1 MCSIDIIASFE
12 NFVNPFLAIIFLMA
26 VGYSTFATDFTIDGT
41 AEITG
46 EWDVRITNVK
56 VQSISDGCDAGI
68 PQFTDTTVTLDSK
81 LIRPGDI
88 VTYLITIKNAG
99 TLDASLS
106 TVVFMETSG
115 SESINYIT
123 TELSPELKPG
133 ESTEFTVKVEY
144 VKNANETPP
153 IKNESI
159 IGIIEYV
166 QEKGI

>member
-1 MCSIDIIASFE
+1 MKNTKFYIIISLIIIILAMSF
-12 NFVNPFLAIIFLMA
+12 
-26 VGYSTFATDFTIDGT
+26 GYSALTSK
-41 AEITG
+41 ITLNGVAGIIG

-56 VQSISDGCDAGI
+56 IQSISDGCDAGI

-106 TVVFMETSG
+106 TVIFMETSG
-115 SESINYIT
+115 SETINYTT
-123 TELSPELKPG
+123 TELKPELKPG